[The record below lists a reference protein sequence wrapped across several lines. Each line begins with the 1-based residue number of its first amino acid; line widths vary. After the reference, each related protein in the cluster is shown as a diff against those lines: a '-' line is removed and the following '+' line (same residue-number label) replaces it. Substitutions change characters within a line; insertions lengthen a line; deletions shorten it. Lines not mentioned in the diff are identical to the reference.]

1 SFDEH
6 CTPLAERL
14 DAADTG
20 YVPRPAEDERLR
32 ERAGIHRS
40 GRDAAPA
47 APFAAVRFRLD
58 VRDLR
63 SGLSL
68 LHSCKNGLTFAVG
81 Y

>member
-1 SFDEH
+1 MSDAESFDEH

-40 GRDAAPA
+40 GRDGAAGRTICGGPVSPGCPGPPQRA
-47 APFAAVRFRLD
+47 QFVAFL
-58 VRDLR
+58 
-63 SGLSL
+63 
-68 LHSCKNGLTFAVG
+68 
-81 Y
+81 